1 MITLLNLYIFQN
13 QNVPVDLFV
22 SSADRCYI
30 ATQVNSC
37 TSRSETHEF
46 KLNDIDRAPFEKKKN
61 IDRWTHKEIVVIISP
76 GFLSGASCNSE
87 C

>member
-1 MITLLNLYIFQN
+1 M
-13 QNVPVDLFV
+13 
-22 SSADRCYI
+22 SADRCYI

-46 KLNDIDRAPFEKKKN
+46 KLNDNDIDRAPFEKEKN
-61 IDRWTHKEIVVIISP
+61 IDIVVDRWTYKEIVVISP
-76 GFLSGASCNSE
+76 PGRLSRASCNSE